1 VQAVA
6 QMFTRIGI
14 ETKVEVMP
22 WSVYSTRTGSNEFSV
37 ALNSWGV
44 NTGETS
50 NPMVAL
56 LATVDAKAGMGASN
70 SGRYSNPALDAK
82 IKEALRTLD
91 EGQRNALLAQAS
103 DIAFNDVALL
113 PLHQEVL
120 VAAARK
126 GLAYATRADQ
136 YTLAMD
142 VKPAT

>member
-1 VQAVA
+1 VA

-14 ETKVEVMP
+14 DAKVEVMP
-22 WSVYSTRTGSNEFSV
+22 WSVYATRSANNEFSV

-56 LATVDAKAGMGASN
+56 LATYDVKAGMGAAN

-82 IKEALRTLD
+82 LKDALTTFDEA
-91 EGQRNALLAQAS
+91 GRNGLLAEAS

-126 GLAYATRADQ
+126 GLSYRTRADQ

-142 VKPAT
+142 VEPGA